1 MKRLREVLERVAP
14 PGAVEAGLVL
24 WAWRQVAEA
33 EGLGLEADYR
43 AGRLTVFAR
52 TSAQAQE
59 LALLAPGLGERVN
72 AIVGRAAVREVRVLA
87 RGS

>member
-1 MKRLREVLERVAP
+1 LKRLREVLERVAP

-24 WAWRQVAEA
+24 WAWRQVAEG

-43 AGRLTVFAR
+43 AGRLTVVAR

-59 LALLAPGLGERVN
+59 LALLAPGLRERVN
-72 AIVGRAAVREVRVLA
+72 ALLGRPVVREVRVLA